1 MKPFLYF
8 KKVYLLNKAVT
19 MFGYFIG
26 QVEGFS
32 SMFFNLFGVLLHH
45 KLSSLFAF

>member
-8 KKVYLLNKAVT
+8 KTLYLQNKTLT
-19 MFGYFIG
+19 MFGYFSG

-32 SMFFNLFGVLLHH
+32 SMFFNPFGIT
-45 KLSSLFAF
+45 S